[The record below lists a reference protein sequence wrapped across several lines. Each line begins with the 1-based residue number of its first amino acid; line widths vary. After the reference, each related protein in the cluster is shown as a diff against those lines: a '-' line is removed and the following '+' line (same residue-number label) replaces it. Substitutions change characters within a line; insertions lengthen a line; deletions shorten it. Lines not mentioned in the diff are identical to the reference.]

1 MAKALGFRIAARA
14 LRQLGAELIT
24 SDEIALNEL
33 IKNALDAKSNR
44 VSIRVENPFK
54 YSRSAAIDIF
64 KCSDVDGYVKC
75 FDDLFS
81 YEIDHDTKLK
91 FKNLIV
97 GSQAK
102 DIKKNICEMY
112 DELCHITISD
122 NGFGMNKDTLQDSFL
137 VIGTPSKWIE
147 KQSDTDSQ
155 LLGEKGVGRL
165 SMMRLGRYSIVS
177 SGVAGADFENKIKF
191 DWSLFDDPG
200 LYLDQV
206 AVPVVKGGRKNIELH
221 GTTILIKGVYAHWD
235 SEKISKFIS
244 EYLRRL
250 QNPFSKKVKFP
261 IDVYLNGERQP
272 IERLASWFKNA
283 ANITASVTFSIDE
296 NENISLRRTLQ
307 WRGKTSAES
316 RLWQE
321 DDLLREVSF
330 DKNLLLSLG
339 GFQLDLLWFNRG
351 DLNGASIDHS
361 VAQIKDELNLWCG
374 GYAIYRDNFRIGL
387 TGSLEDDW
395 LKVDTGSLKSK
406 GFSFNRY
413 QTVGALSISQKENP
427 NLIDSAN
434 REKLINCD
442 ELDLL
447 KDLLSNVVNKD
458 IKSYIEFYKE
468 NEFKK
473 ASVESTAES
482 TLEDATDRLKR
493 ARVSAAKLKK
503 VIPKEQKNVVE
514 EIEFVLKTQYENIR
528 KYQNAMKLSKE
539 QRIEVLELAGL
550 GMIVDKVIH
559 ELARLTEQTT
569 ENLKKLETGSDRNS
583 INIIKIIREQISVTN
598 KRIRTVDSLSPSG
611 RNRKEVI
618 DLPKIVMSV
627 IDGFSG
633 RLARHNTTITLTV
646 DDKKVN
652 ASFNV
657 NMVLGL
663 VALVLENLL
672 ANSIYWLQQGLVLG
686 DHSRHISINI
696 DTKDYTLSV
705 RDNGPG
711 VDPSLKD
718 EIFRPYFTN
727 RKNGKGLGLFICRE
741 IAEYHQCS
749 IYIDTLPEDDGRL
762 RTFVLELPRK

>member
-1 MAKALGFRIAARA
+1 MAKPLGFRIAARA

-33 IKNALDAKSNR
+33 IKNALDAKSDR
-44 VSIRVENPFK
+44 VSIRIENPFK
-54 YSRSAAIDIF
+54 CSRNTTIEMF
-64 KCSDVDGYVKC
+64 KRCGVNGYIQC
-75 FDDLFS
+75 FNDLFS
-81 YEIDHDTKLK
+81 GAVDDEVKSKYKD
-91 FKNLIV
+91 LIV
-97 GSQAK
+97 KSRPNNIVG
-102 DIKKNICEMY
+102 NICIMY

-122 NGFGMNKDTLQDSFL
+122 NGRGMNEDILQNSFL

-147 KQSDTDSQ
+147 KQSNSDSH

-177 SGVAGADFENKIKF
+177 SGVTGADVENKIRF
-191 DWSLFDDPG
+191 DWSLFDDPS

-206 AVPVVKGGRKNIELH
+206 VVPVLKGGRKNIDQH
-221 GTTILIKGVYAHWD
+221 GTTILIKGIYAHWD
-235 SEKISKFIS
+235 VDKISKFIS

-250 QNPFSKKVKFP
+250 QNPFSKKIKFP

-272 IERLASWFKNA
+272 IERLAPWFKDA
-283 ANITASVTFSIDE
+283 ANLTASVTFSIDE
-296 NENISLRRTLQ
+296 NKKVSLRRTLQ
-307 WRGKTSAES
+307 WRGKTSHEM
-316 RLWQE
+316 RIWQE

-351 DLNGASIDHS
+351 DLNGASIDYS
-361 VAQIKDELNLWCG
+361 VSQIKTELNLWCG

-413 QTVGALSISQKENP
+413 QTVGALSLSQKENP

-473 ASVESTAES
+473 SSIESTAES
-482 TLEDATDRLKR
+482 TLEDATDRLRK
-493 ARVSAAKLKK
+493 ARISAAKLKK
-503 VIPKEQKNVVE
+503 VIPKEQRSVVE
-514 EIEFVLKTQYENIR
+514 DIEFVLKTQYENIR

-569 ENLKKLETGSDRNS
+569 ENLKKLETGNDRNS
-583 INIIKIIREQISVTN
+583 INIIKIIREQINVTN

-611 RNRKEVI
+611 RNRKEII
-618 DLPKIVMSV
+618 DLPKVVMSV

-633 RLARHNTTITLTV
+633 RLGRHKTNITLTIDEQKA
-646 DDKKVN
+646 DD
-652 ASFNV
+652 SFNV

-672 ANSIYWLQQGLVLG
+672 ANSIYWLQQGLILG
-686 DHSRHISINI
+686 EDSRNIFINI

-711 VDPSLKD
+711 VDPSMKD